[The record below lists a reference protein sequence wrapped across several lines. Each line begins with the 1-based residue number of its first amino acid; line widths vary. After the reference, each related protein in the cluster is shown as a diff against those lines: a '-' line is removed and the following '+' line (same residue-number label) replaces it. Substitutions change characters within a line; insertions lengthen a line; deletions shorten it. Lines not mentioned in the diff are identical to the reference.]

1 MCIGRAGSLWACS
14 TGRCR
19 GQRKSWAEMAT
30 EVPAGSGMTSQRPAA
45 LRNPAAIYA
54 TGLLGMGYTDLYIFL
69 IPLYA
74 LSLGMSAGEVGL
86 LAGGRHLLA
95 LFLSIHVGVLM
106 DRFGTRRVTLFF
118 VWTAIALAPV
128 FPLLTWFWPLLLL
141 QIVNGAALQFAWS
154 GSQTLI
160 AQLAE
165 GEAEHL
171 GRFSFFARIGTT
183 VAPMIAGVAWDF
195 GGAWPAYAL
204 GFAWGVAL
212 TLALLRAPEAQ
223 IAAGDGRDPRRRA
236 RFRFGDVLPRL
247 PDYVNCFALMA
258 IPAVATTMAII
269 FLRTSTNGVQ
279 SSLYVVYLKGMG
291 LTGTSIGVLF
301 AVIEITSGLGSLF
314 AGRAMRLGDPQRT
327 MLTGT
332 VLSVLLISATPF
344 IGAVFTLL
352 LVAQALRG
360 WLQGVVQPVMFSV
373 QAKAVGRY
381 RQGSVVGLR
390 QTMNRLAAIVIP
402 PAMGAIA
409 DQWGAGASFVILGT
423 VLLVLSAPVALITR
437 RAARVEKSVILSQ
450 PQNPQS
456 EAR

>member
-1 MCIGRAGSLWACS
+1 
-14 TGRCR
+14 
-19 GQRKSWAEMAT
+19 
-30 EVPAGSGMTSQRPAA
+30 
-45 LRNPAAIYA
+45 
-54 TGLLGMGYTDLYIFL
+54 
-69 IPLYA
+69 
-74 LSLGMSAGEVGL
+74 
-86 LAGGRHLLA
+86 
-95 LFLSIHVGVLM
+95 M

-118 VWTAIALAPV
+118 VWTAMALAPV
-128 FPLLTWFWPLLLL
+128 FPLIPWFWPLLVL
-141 QIVNGAALQFAWS
+141 QIVNGGALSFAWS

-165 GEAEHL
+165 GEAEYI
-171 GRFSFFARIGTT
+171 GRFSFFARIGST
-183 VAPMIAGVAWDF
+183 VAPLLAGIAWDR
-195 GGAWPAYAL
+195 GGPWPSYML
-204 GFAWGVAL
+204 GFAWGVVL
-212 TLALLRAPEAQ
+212 TIALLRAPEAE
-223 IAAGDGRDPRRRA
+223 IAPGSGAVAGRPA
-236 RFRFGDVLPRL
+236 RFRARDALPHL
-247 PDYVNCFALMA
+247 PDYVRCFALMA

-269 FLRTSTNGVQ
+269 FLRTATNGVQ
-279 SSLYVVYLKGMG
+279 SSLYVVYLNGMG

-301 AVIEITSGLGSLF
+301 AAIEITSGLGSLF

-332 VLSVLLISATPF
+332 VLSVLLISVTPF

-409 DQWGAGASFVILGT
+409 DQWGAGSELCHPRGCPADAVRAGRADHPPHRAGRDIGHSFAT
-423 VLLVLSAPVALITR
+423 AEPRNRRQDDTR
-437 RAARVEKSVILSQ
+437 FRRLRPRAAACPMARRRPHRRQFRDQFRGRVRALL
-450 PQNPQS
+450 P
-456 EAR
+456 

>member
-1 MCIGRAGSLWACS
+1 
-14 TGRCR
+14 
-19 GQRKSWAEMAT
+19 
-30 EVPAGSGMTSQRPAA
+30 
-45 LRNPAAIYA
+45 
-54 TGLLGMGYTDLYIFL
+54 
-69 IPLYA
+69 
-74 LSLGMSAGEVGL
+74 MSAGAIGMLVGGRSL
-86 LAGGRHLLA
+86 LAVFLA
-95 LFLSIHVGVLM
+95 IHVGVLM

-118 VWTAIALAPV
+118 VWTAMALAPV
-128 FPLLTWFWPLLLL
+128 FPLLPWFWPLLLL

-165 GEAEHL
+165 GEAEYL

-204 GFAWGVAL
+204 GLAWGVAL

-223 IAAGDGRDPRRRA
+223 VAAGDGRNLRRRA

-247 PDYVNCFALMA
+247 PDYVRCFALMA

-279 SSLYVVYLKGMG
+279 SSLYVVYLKGVG
-291 LTGTSIGVLF
+291 LTGTSIGILF
-301 AVIEITSGLGSLF
+301 AALEITSCLGSLF
-314 AGRAMRLGDPQRT
+314 AGRAMRLGEPQRT
-327 MLTGT
+327 MLSGT
-332 VLSVLLISATPF
+332 VLSILLICATPF
-344 IGAVFTLL
+344 TGGIFALL
-352 LVAQALRG
+352 FVGQTLRG
-360 WLQGVVQPVMFSV
+360 WLQGVVQPMMFSV

-409 DQWGAGASFVILGT
+409 DQWGAGQSFVILGT
-423 VLLVLSAPVALITR
+423 VLIVLCAPVVLITR
-437 RAARVEKSVILSQ
+437 RAARTATNQVEPTSGD
-450 PQNPQS
+450 
-456 EAR
+456 